1 MTDKQLFAAID
12 LGSNS
17 FHMIVARDEHGELR
31 VIDRLRDMVRLGG
44 GLDERGQ
51 LDATTREAALA
62 SLSRFGQR
70 LAEIPAEQIRAVGTQ
85 TFRRLKNPAAF
96 LVLAET
102 ALGCPIEIISGREEA
117 RLVYRGVNR
126 GIAPAEGRR
135 LVIDIGGGST
145 EVVVGEG
152 REPALA
158 ESFPYGCV
166 SETRQAFDNG
176 RITPKAWRRAS
187 ARIQGDLLAFQAAY
201 RRFGWQQAA
210 GSSGTIR
217 AIGNIIE
224 ALESGAPP
232 VIRPAQ
238 LDQLKHR
245 LLEAGRVDAVNLPG
259 LSEARR
265 PVIAGGVLILE
276 AVMASLGIDQL
287 RVSPFALREGV
298 LEDLV
303 GRLSH
308 DDPRD
313 QSVQAMMERYQVDRA
328 QAERIEAWIAQALSS
343 IGQRWPLQPVHRD
356 LLRWACRLHEI
367 GLAIAHDQ
375 HHRHAAYIVEQSD
388 MAGFSRPEQLFMA
401 TLVGGQRQRINPA
414 ELKRLPD
421 RLLAPARHALALLR
435 LALCLHRARRDWDSD
450 LWVRGEG
457 PGQLCLNL
465 PPGWLDAHPLS
476 RHDLNE
482 EQRQLK
488 RLDIEL
494 SLAEQVPAA

>member
-1 MTDKQLFAAID
+1 MTDKQLFAAVD

-51 LDATTREAALA
+51 LDSATREGALA

-70 LAEIPAEQIRAVGTQ
+70 LADIPPEHIRAVGTQ

-96 LVLAET
+96 LVVAET

-166 SETRQAFDNG
+166 SETRRAFENG
-176 RITPKAWRRAS
+176 RITPRAWRRAS

-201 RRFGWQQAA
+201 RQFGWQQAA

-217 AIGNIIE
+217 AIGKIIE
-224 ALESGAPP
+224 ALDPDAPP

-238 LDQLKHR
+238 LAELKQR
-245 LLEAGRVDAVNLPG
+245 LLDAGRIEAVSLPG
-259 LSEARR
+259 LSDARQ
-265 PVIAGGVLILE
+265 PVISGGVLILE
-276 AVMASLGIDQL
+276 AVMASLDIDQL

-298 LEDLV
+298 LDDLV

-308 DDPRD
+308 NDPRD
-313 QSVQAMMERYQVDRA
+313 QSVQAMMERYQVDRT
-328 QAERIEAWIAQALSS
+328 QAERIETWIDRALSG
-343 IGQRWPLQPVHRD
+343 IGQHWPLQTIHRD
-356 LLRWACRLHEI
+356 LLGWACRLHEI

-401 TLVGGQRQRINPA
+401 ILVGGQRQRINPA
-414 ELKRLPD
+414 DLKRLPD
-421 RLLAPARHALALLR
+421 RLLAPAQHALALLR
-435 LALCLHRARRDWDSD
+435 LALCLHRARRDWESELSVQSD
-450 LWVRGEG
+450 G
-457 PGQLCLNL
+457 PGHLRLNL

-476 RHDLNE
+476 RHDLEE

-488 RLDIEL
+488 RLDVEL
-494 SLAEQVPAA
+494 SLADRVPAT